1 MTLSGKSLF
10 ASTLLHGSLVA
21 VMAGVVLYPALKMI
35 DAPANSEDSGAGWS
49 LVIEQPAEAAESP
62 SAEIAPEI
70 TPPIRIATPTVLAT
84 PLLPTTD
91 IVTTTAMGALPT
103 IAAAP
108 SFAMKPHAKA
118 GRKRGAGIG
127 AGSGNR
133 SAAYTPARYL
143 STPRPSFP
151 ATAKSAHIGGT
162 VILSVSLD
170 DSGHPT
176 AVAVRKSSGH
186 PELDEAALRAV
197 RAWRFH
203 PAKLDERPVPTR
215 LEVPVRFALS

>member
-10 ASTLLHGSLVA
+10 ASTILHGSLVA
-21 VMAGVVLYPALKMI
+21 VMAGVVLYPAVKMT
-35 DAPANSEDSGAGWS
+35 DAPASSEDSGAGWS
-49 LVIEQPAEAAESP
+49 LIIEQPAEAAESP
-62 SAEIAPEI
+62 SAEVAPEV

-84 PLLPTTD
+84 PMLPATD
-91 IVTTTAMGALPT
+91 IITTTAMGALPA
-103 IAAAP
+103 IASAP
-108 SFAMKPHAKA
+108 SFAMKPRAKT
-118 GRKRGAGIG
+118 GGKRGAGSG

-133 SAAYTPARYL
+133 SAVYTPASYL
-143 STPRPSFP
+143 STPRPNFP
-151 ATAKSAHIGGT
+151 ATAKSARIGGT

-170 DSGHPT
+170 DSGHPI
-176 AVAVRKSSGH
+176 AVNVRKSSGH
-186 PELDEAALRAV
+186 SELDEAALRAV

>member
-21 VMAGVVLYPALKMI
+21 VMAGVVLYPAVKMT
-35 DAPANSEDSGAGWS
+35 DAPASSEDSGAGWS

-62 SAEIAPEI
+62 SAEVAPEV

-84 PLLPTTD
+84 PTLPVTD
-91 IVTTTAMGALPT
+91 IIATTAMGALPV

-108 SFAMKPHAKA
+108 SFAMKPRAKT
-118 GRKRGAGIG
+118 GGKSRVGSG

-133 SAAYTPARYL
+133 SAIYTPASYL

-151 ATAKSAHIGGT
+151 ATAKSARISGT

-170 DSGHPT
+170 DSGHPI
-176 AVAVRKSSGH
+176 AVNVRTSSGH